1 MVYKLLWVF
10 AILYFTAR
18 GIGLVLWKILL
29 QAMSTITYSKDLRA
43 GIIVIAALIA
53 VLLVF
58 APILFGGKCK

>member
-1 MVYKLLWVF
+1 MVYKLLWAF

-18 GIGLVLWKILL
+18 GISLVLWEILL
-29 QAMSTITYSKDLRA
+29 QTMNTITYSKDLRA

-58 APILFGGKCK
+58 APILFGGKRK